1 MIILASQSPRRQELM
16 KLTGLPFTVRVADI
30 DETMDDSLPP
40 VQEVGR
46 VSRLKAQA
54 IAAAALRL
62 AAKAVSGEVPVA
74 GLTPELFEAELN
86 PNGLPDFD
94 LIIRTSGEYRL
105 SNFFPFES
113 AYAELVFT
121 PVYWPDFD
129 EREYLKAI
137 AEFQT
142 RSRRFGGVAPA

>member
-1 MIILASQSPRRQELM
+1 M
-16 KLTGLPFTVRVADI
+16 
-30 DETMDDSLPP
+30 
-40 VQEVGR
+40 
-46 VSRLKAQA
+46 
-54 IAAAALRL
+54 
-62 AAKAVSGEVPVA
+62 A